1 MQSAWYKNKIV
12 LGVVLIVVVALG
24 LVLFGGDKA
33 PKTEGGVVGE
43 VTETTNVEPK
53 TGEIAVTG
61 KLGCT
66 PLKSG
71 AQPSADQCVLGLVGS
86 DGKFYALETS
96 KIEMAESG
104 IEPNSTIKV
113 VGVYTKIDAASEEAG
128 VFKYGGVVAVRLMV
142 INK

>member
-1 MQSAWYKNKIV
+1 MQSAWYKNKMV

-53 TGEIAVTG
+53 SGEIAVVG

-71 AQPSADQCVLGLVGS
+71 AQPTNEQCVLGLVGS
-86 DGKFYALETS
+86 DGKFYALEYS
-96 KIEMAESG
+96 KLEMAESG
-104 IEPNSTIKV
+104 IEPNSVVKV
-113 VGVYTKIDAASEEAG
+113 VGTYTKVDASSEEAT
-128 VFKYGGVVAVRLMV
+128 VFKYDGVMAIRLMV